1 MKQLDS
7 FFLKQ
12 HYDASVAEKDK
23 LRLIEATVNWE
34 SFRPILSSIRK
45 SRTKKGGNPGYD
57 EIVMTKMFILQSL
70 YSLSDEGVEFNSHDR
85 LSFRRFIGFD
95 QKVPDH
101 CTIWR
106 FRQALAD
113 KNIDGLVHEEFMR
126 QVEEEGFK
134 VKKGVMQDAA
144 IIESDIGKKRSSK
157 EYKEKKKEEEATTEK
172 EIGESPST
180 EKKKEKSKKKV
191 KKYTKKQERH
201 IDKDASFVKKNK
213 KSYHGYKLHIKTDI
227 DNDFIREY
235 TVTTASVHD
244 SQVDLVK
251 EGDKLAIRD
260 KGYAGTELK
269 CSGVRDCTMHKAARN
284 RPLSD
289 QEKWENKILS
299 RVRVAV
305 ERPFAFIKGHFGRG
319 RTNLKRQPRVRVQ
332 QFFNVFTYNILNLA
346 LRRKRR
352 EEKLKASVVSVS

>member
-1 MKQLDS
+1 MERLDS

-12 HYDASVAEKDK
+12 HYDASVEEKDK
-23 LRLIEATVNWE
+23 LRLVDSTVDWE

-45 SRTKKGGNPGYD
+45 SNTEKGGHPGYD
-57 EIVMTKMFILQSL
+57 EIVMAKMFILQSL
-70 YSLSDEGVEFNSHDR
+70 FSLSDEGVEFCCHDR

-95 QKVPDH
+95 QQVPDH

-106 FRQALAD
+106 FRQAIAD
-113 KNIDGLVHEEFMR
+113 NNLDVLIHEEFMR

-157 EYKEKKKEEEATTEK
+157 EYREREREEEAT
-172 EIGESPST
+172 P
-180 EKKKEKSKKKV
+180 EKKIGGDPSSGTQKEKSKKKV
-191 KKYTKKQERH
+191 RKYTKKQEQH
-201 IDKDASFVKKNK
+201 IDMDATFVKKNK

-227 DNDFIREY
+227 DNDFIRAYE
-235 TVTTASVHD
+235 VTTASVHD
-244 SQVDLVK
+244 SQVDLVE
-251 EGDKLAIRD
+251 EGDNLAVRD
-260 KGYAGTELK
+260 KGYAGKKLK
-269 CSGVRDCTMHKAARN
+269 CNNVRDCTMHKAARN
-284 RPLSD
+284 RPLTD
-289 QEKWENKILS
+289 HEKWENKILS

-352 EEKLKASVVSVS
+352 DDKLKASAG